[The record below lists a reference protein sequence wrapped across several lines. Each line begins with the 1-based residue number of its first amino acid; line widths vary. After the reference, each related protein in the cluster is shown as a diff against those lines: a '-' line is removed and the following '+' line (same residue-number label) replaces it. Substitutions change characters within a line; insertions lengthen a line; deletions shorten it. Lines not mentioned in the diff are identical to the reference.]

1 MPATMQTPSQ
11 CDFPNGNSASLHT
24 IDAIAQLPSLI
35 ETLKLDTPRPVL
47 VIVGGASKISPED
60 LDRLAL
66 LFTEVVAPVA
76 DRLQAIVVDGG
87 TDSGVMKLIG
97 QARAAIGAT
106 FPLIGVS
113 AIGTVSYPGMVCE
126 NEDAATLEP
135 NHSHFILVPGS
146 NWGDES
152 QWIAETARVISGAT
166 PSCTIVVNGG
176 EITWKDVAQ
185 SVEDNRQTI
194 VLEGSGRAADEL
206 AAELNDEPADDRA
219 APLVASGLLQAIDID
234 HDPQALETL
243 LEKLLVV
250 DPIATPSV

>member
-1 MPATMQTPSQ
+1 MPTPSQ
-11 CDFPNGNSASLHT
+11 CDFSNGNSASLHT
-24 IDAIAQLPSLI
+24 IEEISTLPDLV
-35 ETLKLDTPRPVL
+35 ETLQLQTPRPVL

-60 LDRLAL
+60 LDRLDL
-66 LFTEVVAPVA
+66 LFKHVVAPVA
-76 DRLQAIVVDGG
+76 ERLQVVVVDGG

-97 QARAAIGAT
+97 QARAAIDGT

-113 AIGTVSYPGMVCE
+113 AIGTISCPGIACE
-126 NEDAATLEP
+126 NPDAATLEP
-135 NHSHFILVPGS
+135 NHSNFILVPGS

-152 QWIAETARVISGAT
+152 QWIADTARIISGET

-185 SVEDNRQTI
+185 SVDDGRQTI

-234 HDPQALETL
+234 HDPKALETL
-243 LEKLLVV
+243 LEQLLVT
-250 DPIATPSV
+250 DPIATSSV